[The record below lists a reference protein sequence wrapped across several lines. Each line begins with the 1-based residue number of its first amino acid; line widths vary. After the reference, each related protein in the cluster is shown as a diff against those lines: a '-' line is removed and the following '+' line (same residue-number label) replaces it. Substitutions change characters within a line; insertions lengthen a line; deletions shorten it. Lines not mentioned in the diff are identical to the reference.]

1 MLRFTTGDWFPDAP
15 AGDGG
20 LPVLSDLG
28 VAVEIEVDEVEFFWV
43 MEAIRFCK
51 DDGVVF
57 RLSTGLDA
65 D

>member
-1 MLRFTTGDWFPDAP
+1 MLRFNDDWFPDAP

-28 VAVEIEVDEVEFFWV
+28 EIEVELFLV

-57 RLSTGLDA
+57 RLSTGLGA

>member
-1 MLRFTTGDWFPDAP
+1 MLRFTTDDTFPDVP
-15 AGDGG
+15 AGDRG

-28 VAVEIEVDEVEFFWV
+28 VAVEIEVDEVERFLV
-43 MEAIRFCK
+43 MEAIRFCN

-57 RLSTGLDA
+57 RLRTGTNA